1 MEVNALANIRSAKKR
16 IRVIER
22 KTLVNKMRVSQVK
35 TAMKNFDKAL
45 ESGDIALAEEKFRFA
60 QKKLNQIA
68 SKGSIHKNAAARKVS
83 SMARKLSAKQA

>member
-1 MEVNALANIRSAKKR
+1 MANIRSAKKR

-35 TAMKNFDKAL
+35 TAMKNFDRAL

>member
-1 MEVNALANIRSAKKR
+1 MANIRSAKKR